1 MRTALIGA
9 GLLLLGTIAIL
20 TGVLPVDEA
29 VALWDRV
36 WPILLFVAA
45 MTVVTDLASDAGLFD
60 WIAQHATIWAGG
72 RSWILWLIVVALAT
86 VCTVFLSLDTT
97 AVLLTPVVI
106 VMARHVGI
114 SPLPFAFTTV
124 WLANTASMLLP
135 VSNLTNLLA
144 QSRLEQIVG
153 RPVSPAEFAALTWG
167 PAVVA
172 VLVPVAVI
180 ALLFRR
186 SLFTRYAAQRPER
199 IADPTLLIAS
209 AVAVVIL
216 IPGLL
221 SGLPVWIPACAA
233 AVTLLIA
240 FGVTR
245 PTAIRAGLVP
255 WPLLLLASGLF
266 LVLEAAHALGLG
278 DALAAVAGAG
288 DDPLSLFQLA
298 GVGAG
303 GANIANNLPAYLAL
317 EPSVDS
323 PARMIALLIGVNVGP
338 LITPWASLATLL
350 WHNRL
355 TAMDVRISWSRY
367 ALLGLVVAP
376 LAVGAATAVSAF
388 R

>member
-9 GLLLLGTIAIL
+9 GLLGVGALALA

-36 WPILLFVAA
+36 WPVLLFVLA
-45 MTVVTDLASDAGLFD
+45 MTVVTELAAEAGLFD
-60 WIAQHATIWAGG
+60 WLAQHASTWAHG
-72 RSWILWLIVVALAT
+72 RSWLLWLIVVALAT
-86 VCTVFLSLDTT
+86 VCTIFLSLDTT

-106 VMARHVGI
+106 VMARHAGI
-114 SPLPFAFTTV
+114 SPVPFVLTTV

-144 QSRLEQIVG
+144 VSKLEQIVG
-153 RPVSPAEFAALTWG
+153 HPVSPIEFASLTWA
-167 PAVVA
+167 PALVA
-172 VLVPVAVI
+172 IVVPVAVI
-180 ALLFRR
+180 GLLHRR
-186 SLFTRYAAQRPER
+186 SLFTRYVIERPER
-199 IADPTLLIAS
+199 ITDPTLLIAS

-221 SGLPVWIPACAA
+221 SGLPVWIPACVA
-233 AVTLLIA
+233 AVTLVIA
-240 FGVTR
+240 FAVSR
-245 PTAIRAGLVP
+245 PIVLRASLVP
-255 WPLLLLASGLF
+255 WPLLLLVTGLF
-266 LVLEAAHALGLG
+266 LVLETAHALGLG
-278 DALAAVAGAG
+278 DALATVSGTG
-288 DDPLSLFQLA
+288 DDPLSLLQLA
-298 GVGAG
+298 GIGAG

-350 WHNRL
+350 WHDRL
-355 TAMDVRISWSRY
+355 TSMGVEFRWSRY
-367 ALLGLVVAP
+367 VLLGVVLAP
-376 LAVGAATAVSAF
+376 LAVLASTAALAL